1 MLSRQLLPHPADAGI
16 FRRVQGDKF
25 VPCSFEGFAPK
36 VRNNINWRKYTV
48 ESWLQRRLSNLSLRE
63 LHFYT
68 VVFILLFTVIF
79 ASLLIY
85 DEYRQFA
92 LASDATLVGMK
103 GDPHALK
110 GRLIK
115 IIVEISTLALI
126 LFGFIIGIS
135 KIVNSMISRD
145 MEQFM
150 AFFEALHMNAKPIA
164 PDQLYFNEFKRM
176 AGYANEMAE
185 TLQEQKESLRSLNAD
200 LEERVKRKT
209 AALQLKNEALEAE
222 QRFSQGLLE
231 SHKQFI
237 RYAIH
242 ETHTPLSVIMANI
255 ELFTINEG
263 RNRYLA
269 KIEAAVKNIFSI
281 YDDLSYLV
289 KKDQIEYPKKPIELG
304 EYVGKR
310 LEFFDEVAHFSNHAF
325 DYERPGLPAWVH
337 FNETKLQR
345 VIDNNLTNAIK
356 YTKSGEPIRI
366 GVECN
371 SVSCRFWV
379 ESRSQK
385 IHDAQ
390 KIFEAYYRE
399 RKKSD
404 GFGLGLSLVKSIC
417 DEDGVEIN
425 ISFDNEMTRFE
436 YRFNKEV
443 AFENPSA

>member
-1 MLSRQLLPHPADAGI
+1 MENWFLSR
-16 FRRVQGDKF
+16 
-25 VPCSFEGFAPK
+25 
-36 VRNNINWRKYTV
+36 
-48 ESWLQRRLSNLSLRE
+48 LSRLSLRE

-79 ASLLIY
+79 SSLLIY

-92 LASDATLVGMK
+92 LATDDTLIDLR
-103 GDPHALK
+103 GDPNALK

-126 LFGFIIGIS
+126 LFGIIFGIS
-135 KIVNSMISRD
+135 KIVNSMIARD
-145 MEQFM
+145 MEAFM
-150 AFFEALHMNAKPIA
+150 EFFETAHKKDTAIEM
-164 PDQLYFNEFKRM
+164 DELYFSEFKRM
-176 AGYANEMAE
+176 AGYANEMAH
-185 TLQEQKESLRSLNAD
+185 TIHEQRESMERLNAG
-200 LEERVKRKT
+200 LEERVQLKT
-209 AALQLKNEALEAE
+209 QALQIKNDALEEE
-222 QRFSQGLLE
+222 QKFSRELLE

-255 ELFTINEG
+255 ELFSMNEG

-289 KKDQIEYPKKPIELG
+289 KKDQIDYPKKAIDLG
-304 EYVGKR
+304 EYVHKR
-310 LEFFDEVAHFSNHAF
+310 LEFFDEVALFSNLTFSYHQPSMAS
-325 DYERPGLPAWVH
+325 WIQ

-356 YTKSGEPIRI
+356 YTKSGEEIHV
-366 GVECN
+366 GVEGN
-371 SVSCRFWV
+371 TEESIFWV

-385 IHDAQ
+385 IHDPQ

-399 RKKSD
+399 RKKTD

-417 DEDGVEIN
+417 DEDGVEIA
-425 ISFDNEMTRFE
+425 ISSDREQTRFE
-436 YRFNKEV
+436 YRFKKGNG
-443 AFENPSA
+443 ENTFA

>member
-1 MLSRQLLPHPADAGI
+1 MGEWFSRKWSQ
-16 FRRVQGDKF
+16 
-25 VPCSFEGFAPK
+25 
-36 VRNNINWRKYTV
+36 
-48 ESWLQRRLSNLSLRE
+48 LSLNQIN
-63 LHFYT
+63 FYT
-68 VVFILLFTVIF
+68 IVFILFFTVIF

-85 DEYRQFA
+85 DEYKDFLKTAQTGIEINKIAPLSSSLSFQNLPKTR
-92 LASDATLVGMK
+92 LIRVMVEIATLAM
-103 GDPHALK
+103 
-110 GRLIK
+110 
-115 IIVEISTLALI
+115 I
-126 LFGFIIGIS
+126 LFGFIVGIS

-145 MEQFM
+145 MERFM
-150 AFFEALHMNAKPIA
+150 KFFEAAHEKAEPIS
-164 PDQLYFNEFKRM
+164 PNELYFNEFKKM
-176 AGYANEMAE
+176 AGYANEMAM
-185 TLQEQKESLRSLNAD
+185 TLEEQKESLQQLNAS
-200 LEERVKRKT
+200 LEERVRIKT
-209 AALQLKNEALEAE
+209 EALQFKNSALEAE
-222 QRFSQGLLE
+222 QKFSQGLLE

-255 ELFTINEG
+255 ELFAMNEG

-289 KKDQIEYPKKPIELG
+289 KKDQIEYPPKAIDLG

-310 LEFFDEVAHFSNHAF
+310 LEFFDEVAHFSNLTFHYTKPEF
-325 DYERPGLPAWVH
+325 PAWIQ

-356 YTKSGEPIRI
+356 YTKSGEII
-366 GVECN
+366 HVGVNC
-371 SVSCRFWV
+371 SVEECRFWV

-399 RKKSD
+399 RKKTD

-417 DEDGVEIN
+417 DEENVAIEIESN
-425 ISFDNEMTRFE
+425 DHSTRFE
-436 YRFNKEV
+436 YRFKKEG
-443 AFENPSA
+443 NS

>member
-1 MLSRQLLPHPADAGI
+1 M
-16 FRRVQGDKF
+16 
-25 VPCSFEGFAPK
+25 
-36 VRNNINWRKYTV
+36 
-48 ESWLQRRLSNLSLRE
+48 ESWLQRRLANLSLRE

-68 VVFILLFTVIF
+68 VVFILIFTVIF
-79 ASLLIY
+79 SSLLIY

-92 LASDATLVGMK
+92 TAASKTLVGIQ
-103 GDPHALK
+103 GDSHALK

-126 LFGFIIGIS
+126 LFGFIFGIS
-135 KIVNSMISRD
+135 KIVNSMIARD
-145 MEQFM
+145 MERFM
-150 AFFEALHMNAKPIA
+150 SFFEAVHAKAKLIPA
-164 PDQLYFNEFKRM
+164 DELYFTEFKRM
-176 AGYANEMAE
+176 AGYANEMSDMI
-185 TLQEQKESLRSLNAD
+185 QEQKESLRMLNAD
-200 LEERVKRKT
+200 LEERVIAKT

-255 ELFTINEG
+255 ELFAMKEG

-289 KKDQIEYPKKPIELG
+289 KKDQIEYPKKAIDLG
-304 EYVGKR
+304 EYVEKR
-310 LEFFDEVAHFSNHAF
+310 LEFFDEVAHFSNLTF
-325 DYERPGLPAWVH
+325 RYTKPEFPAWIH

-345 VIDNNLTNAIK
+345 VVDNNITNAIK
-356 YTKSGEPIRI
+356 YTRSGEEIRV
-366 GVECN
+366 GVGCGIDE
-371 SVSCRFWV
+371 CRFWV
-379 ESRSQK
+379 ESRSEK

-399 RKKSD
+399 RKKND

-417 DEDGVEIN
+417 DEEGVAIAIDSNTER
-425 ISFDNEMTRFE
+425 TRFD
-436 YRFNKEV
+436 YRFTKKRV
-443 AFENPSA
+443 GDENSAS